1 MAQPMHMQPF
11 QFQGP
16 PGDKLGWEQRI
27 VKWADD
33 YLRKLR
39 GGTLA
44 YPHETGAGKPQAQ
57 SLRGYL
63 LSKSMLAVLQNS
75 SVDTSYGPSMRLSA
89 ENADT
94 ARVIPQQEQARQQ
107 YYLDLFADDVA
118 LLERIKS
125 TLGSQPVL
133 EKEAV
138 WTTFGKVFTDLDRS
152 RITKPTE
159 LASTLE
165 FAYEEL
171 KLSLGETFEQK
182 LVAAWETV
190 LDHLLKDVFVGQLK
204 FVGDELARD
213 RAAIQN
219 PNQLLAKVRKAC
231 QAVHE
236 IRNESRFVEALCG
249 RTAGQASASPE
260 APGAVQE
267 PKHPRLDRKR
277 PRPDR
282 TKEPDPK
289 RAKTAECRLFKAGQ
303 CKFGA
308 NCKFS
313 HATPSQPQPQKQ
325 PPVKPSTQKNPN
337 PSKSSLKLI
346 TDEIEENGVAY
357 VRAKDGKFY
366 EKSPCSFCWQPESA
380 MRPKQ
385 HTSNDCP
392 VRAKA
397 TNKAEQQRL
406 FSSCRREKP

>member
-33 YLRKLR
+33 YLKKLR

-57 SLRGYL
+57 SLRGFL
-63 LSKSMLAVLQNS
+63 LSGPVLAVPKNS
-75 SVDTSYGPSMRLSA
+75 GVNTSYGNSMRLSA
-89 ENADT
+89 EDAHT
-94 ARVIPQQEQARQQ
+94 ARVIPQQDQARQQ

-125 TLGSQPVL
+125 MLGSQPVL

-138 WTTFGKVFTDLDRS
+138 WTTFGKVFTELDRS

-171 KLSLGETFEQK
+171 KMSLGETFEQK
-182 LVAAWETV
+182 LVDTWEAV
-190 LDHLLKDVFVGQLK
+190 LDHLLKDVFAGQLK
-204 FVGDELARD
+204 FVGDEFARD
-213 RAAIQN
+213 RATIRN
-219 PNQLLAKVRKAC
+219 PNELLAKIRKAC

-236 IRNESRFVEALCG
+236 IRNECRFVDAFCG
-249 RTAGQASASPE
+249 RTDSQASTGAE
-260 APGAVQE
+260 APGATHE

-277 PRPDR
+277 PQPDR

-289 RAKTAECRLFKAGQ
+289 RAKTAECRSFKAGQ

-308 NCKFS
+308 NCKFI
-313 HATPSQPQPQKQ
+313 HATPSQAQSQKQ
-325 PPVKPSTQKNPN
+325 PQAKPGTQKSPN
-337 PSKSSLKLI
+337 PSKSNLKLI
-346 TDEIEENGVAY
+346 TDEIEENGVAF

-380 MRPKQ
+380 MRPK
-385 HTSNDCP
+385 HTNTDCP

-397 TNKAEQQRL
+397 TSRAEQQRL

>member
-1 MAQPMHMQPF
+1 MAQPMHIQPF

-27 VKWADD
+27 VKWADE
-33 YLRKLR
+33 YLKKLR

-125 TLGSQPVL
+125 MLGSQPVL

-190 LDHLLKDVFVGQLK
+190 LDHLLKDVFAGQLK

-213 RAAIQN
+213 RAAIPN
-219 PNQLLAKVRKAC
+219 PNQLLAKIRKAC

-249 RTAGQASASPE
+249 RTDSQASASAE
-260 APGAVQE
+260 APGAIQE
-267 PKHPRLDRKR
+267 PKHVRLDRKR
-277 PRPDR
+277 QQRDR
-282 TKEPDPK
+282 SKEPDPK
-289 RAKTAECRLFKAGQ
+289 RAKTAECRSFKAGQ

-337 PSKSSLKLI
+337 PSKSNLKLI

-380 MRPKQ
+380 MRTK
-385 HTSNDCP
+385 HTNTDCP

-397 TNKAEQQRL
+397 TSRAEQQRL